1 MSEESLPASGTYT
14 FTERVGVKS
23 EPKMS
28 APDRDYYTAG
38 EKANYDKTVENDNH
52 LWISY
57 VSYSGSRSYVP
68 VKDLGPSTS
77 STPTETVKPVAEK
90 APAKVEVVGYD
101 EYKTN
106 FTIKGTGTPDT
117 KQIAHVRAAVWSADK
132 GQDDLKWYEP
142 KVVNNQVSATV
153 DIANHSNTSDKYTV
167 HVYTTYTDNQTVGTN
182 LGAFEVIKP
191 EPKLA
196 TIEVQDYQEN
206 KTYFTVKVTGYENS
220 KEVKDVRVAVWSKDK
235 GQDDV
240 KWYTPEVTNNRA
252 AATISI
258 ANHSNT
264 SDQYTVH
271 VYTTYSDGSTIG
283 TDAGTFNIKK
293 PNLAT
298 IYGTDQVNSVSDSI
312 KKVLQI
318 AGDLL
323 GVEIGGA
330 AHKKIV
336 DDYNAVSPLPVGYK
350 VAYDDDWCDVFTTVV
365 FQRAGLSH
373 LIGRECG
380 VERHTKIFKS
390 LGIWNE
396 DGSTTPKTGD
406 IITFNWDQNYQANDG
421 FADHIGIVTHV
432 QDGIIHTIERNNDQ
446 QVRRRTYKIGHG
458 NIRGFAR
465 PNYS

>member
-1 MSEESLPASGTYT
+1 TSDKYTVHVYTTYT
-14 FTERVGVKS
+14 DNTTIGSNLGEFKISKEVPKATATESKEQIRPSDDKKLASIQVVDYKKDKGDFTVKVTQTEGGKS
-23 EPKMS
+23 
-28 APDRDYYTAG
+28 
-38 EKANYDKTVENDNH
+38 
-52 LWISY
+52 
-57 VSYSGSRSYVP
+57 
-68 VKDLGPSTS
+68 VKD
-77 STPTETVKPVAEK
+77 
-90 APAKVEVVGYD
+90 
-101 EYKTN
+101 
-106 FTIKGTGTPDT
+106 
-117 KQIAHVRAAVWSADK
+117 VRIAVWSDNK
-132 GQDDLKWYEP
+132 GQDDLKWYTP
-142 KVVNNQVSATV
+142 KVENKQANAKVYIS
-153 DIANHSNTSDKYTV
+153 NHSNTSDKYHV

-206 KTYFTVKVTGYENS
+206 KTYFTVKVTGSENS
-220 KEVKDVRVAVWSKDK
+220 KEVKDVRIAVWSKDK

-298 IYGTDQVNSVSDSI
+298 IYGTDQVNNVSDSI

-432 QDGIIHTIERNNDQ
+432 QDGIIHTIEGNNDQ